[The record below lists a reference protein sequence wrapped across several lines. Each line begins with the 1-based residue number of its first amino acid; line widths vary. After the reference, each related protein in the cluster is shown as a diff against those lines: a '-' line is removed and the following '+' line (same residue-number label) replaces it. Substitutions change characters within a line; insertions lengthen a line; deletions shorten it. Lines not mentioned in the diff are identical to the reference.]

1 MSNAPTRPSPMHI
14 IGEYQVFNPMGA
26 LVMHATEELR
36 YPKLLERSML
46 EAGYTI
52 RLHGKTITINNLRKG
67 GKM

>member
-1 MSNAPTRPSPMHI
+1 MSNALTRPSPVRI

-36 YPKLLERSML
+36 YPKLIERSML

-52 RLHGKTITINNLRKG
+52 RLHGKPITINSLRKG
-67 GKM
+67 GKT